1 VKTFSCFH
9 FAFEPTATEQDFVN
23 QQNSLNESEQFCRD
37 EYAGLYRY
45 AWALL
50 GNKDDALET
59 VQESFLR
66 FHRMWREGAIREH
79 DRALLF
85 RLARNV
91 AIDRQRRTHTTQ
103 RLQPDNL
110 IPFPRTPEELLLEK
124 EAEQIAVQAL
134 SHLSEKEQE
143 CLALR
148 CGGLSYG
155 EVAQVLQLSVNS
167 IGPMM
172 ARALR
177 RFRQKYEE
185 ILENKDGQTRF
196 TGRR

>member
-1 VKTFSCFH
+1 MN
-9 FAFEPTATEQDFVN
+9 P
-23 QQNSLNESEQFCRD
+23 QNSLNEVEQFCRD

-45 AWALL
+45 AWTLL
-50 GNKDDALET
+50 GNKEDALET

-66 FHRMWREGAIREH
+66 FHRMWRAGAIREH

-91 AIDRQRRTHTTQ
+91 AIDLQRRTHTTE
-103 RLQPDNL
+103 RLQPDNVL
-110 IPFPRTPEELLLEK
+110 VFPPTPEEVLLEK
-124 EAEQIAVQAL
+124 EAQQRATQAL
-134 SHLSEKEQE
+134 SQLSEKEQK

-148 CGGLSYG
+148 YGGLSYS
-155 EVAQVLQLSVNS
+155 EIAQVLQLSSNS

-177 RFRQKYEE
+177 RFQQRYEE
-185 ILENKDGQTRF
+185 ILETQNRQTRF

>member
-1 VKTFSCFH
+1 MNS
-9 FAFEPTATEQDFVN
+9 
-23 QQNSLNESEQFCRD
+23 QNSLNEIEKFCRD

-50 GNKDDALET
+50 GNKDDAQET

-66 FHRMWREGAIREH
+66 FHQMWRQGAIREH

-91 AIDRQRRTHTTQ
+91 AIDLQRRARTAQHSTI
-103 RLQPDNL
+103 DNV
-110 IPFPRTPEELLLEK
+110 IAFPRTPEELLLEK
-124 EAEQIAVQAL
+124 ETEHYTAQAL
-134 SHLSEKEQE
+134 DQLSKKEQE

-148 CGGLSYG
+148 LGGLSYG
-155 EVAQVLQLSVNS
+155 EIAGVLELSPNS

-185 ILENKDGQTRF
+185 ILETKDRETRF
-196 TGRR
+196 TRRR